1 VYFASD
7 FKRGGNMKTF
17 GAILMMV
24 LMGWGVLANTVKGKV
39 VSVVDGNTL
48 EIVSEDNETYKV
60 VLAGID
66 SPELEQE
73 FGEAAKEFLVK
84 FINDKAIQ
92 VHLQGKDRRGNYVGV
107 VYINKGT
114 DLRKALLS
122 NGLAWVAEKEA
133 SEEFIKLEQK
143 AREQGTGLWKDE
155 SPTPPWVYRRQQ
167 TMMQPKAG

>member
-1 VYFASD
+1 
-7 FKRGGNMKTF
+7 MKIF
-17 GAILMMV
+17 GAIVMM
-24 LMGWGVLANTVKGKV
+24 LLIGWNAVANTVKGKV

-73 FGEAAKEFLVK
+73 FGEAAKEFLEK

-92 VHLQGKDRRGNYVGV
+92 VQLQGKDRWGNYVGV

-122 NGLAWVAEKEA
+122 NGFAWVVEKEA
-133 SEEFIKLEQK
+133 TEEFKKLEQK
-143 AREQGTGLWKDE
+143 AREQGTGLWKAE
-155 SPTPPWVYRRQQ
+155 SPTPPWVFRRQQ
-167 TMMQPKAG
+167 TMIQPKAG